1 MVEGKD
7 QGGEREKIMVEKR
20 KAELIMILSLTVI
33 ALAVMTTSTA
43 ALKYNIDGDPSDWGI
58 DILTGN
64 WSLNDTWVP
73 NDGVEFIVEDNTDPQ
88 WSDTY
93 YGVHIKGVGSS
104 YTRYYE
110 DKVHLKDGTPAPEPV
125 GGEIWDLEAKYLDE
139 DDTYIYVLL
148 VTSVPSY
155 RTGDLALDLD
165 GDSSTGEYGYEY
177 GVTLGTWTGI
187 SQWDI
192 YYSPDWEEPETVPE
206 NAPSFFQ
213 TGGYKTGNA
222 TGNYSNIGVSD
233 NGYDNYVIEMA
244 IPKDAVG
251 MAGKNL
257 TDPPT
262 KRIHIADTCGNDH
275 IDNPIPEFLTIV
287 IPVLAILGL
296 IYVHRR
302 KWRGKG
308 RENKG

>member
-1 MVEGKD
+1 
-7 QGGEREKIMVEKR
+7 MVEKR
-20 KAELIMILSLTVI
+20 KAKLIMTLSLTVI
-33 ALAVMTTSTA
+33 ALAVMTTSAA
-43 ALKYNIDGDPSDWGI
+43 ALMKYNIDGDPSDWGI

-73 NDGVEFIVEDNTDPQ
+73 NDGVEFVVEDNRDPR
-88 WSDTY
+88 WGGY
-93 YGVHIKGVGSS
+93 AHGVHIKGVGSS

-110 DKVHLKDGTPAPEPV
+110 NIVNLSNGAQAPEPV

-192 YYSPDWEEPETVPE
+192 YYLPDWEEPETVPD
-206 NAPSFFQ
+206 NAPSFFR

-222 TGNYSNIGVSD
+222 TGNYSNIIGVSD

-275 IDNPIPEFLTIV
+275 IDNSIPEFLTIA
-287 IPVLAILGL
+287 IPVAAILGL

>member
-1 MVEGKD
+1 MRSVKL
-7 QGGEREKIMVEKR
+7 VTT
-20 KAELIMILSLTVI
+20 LSLAAV
-33 ALAVMTTSTA
+33 LFAVMMPTA
-43 ALKYNIDGDPSDWGI
+43 VALKYTIDGDPSDWGI
-58 DILTGN
+58 DILNGD
-64 WSLNDTWVP
+64 WSLNETWVP
-73 NDGVEFIVEDNTDPQ
+73 NEGVEFLVEDNIDPQ
-88 WSDTY
+88 WSGTY
-93 YGVHIKGVGSS
+93 CGVHITGVGSS

-110 DKVHLKDGTPAPEPV
+110 DLVHLKDGTPVAEPV

-139 DDTYIYVLL
+139 DDEYIYVLL
-148 VTSVPSY
+148 VTSVEPY

-177 GVTLGTWTGI
+177 GVKLGTWTTI

-192 YYSPDWEEPETVPE
+192 YYLPDWEEPETVPE
-206 NAPSFFQ
+206 NAPSIF
-213 TGGYKTGNA
+213 TGGYNKTGNA

-233 NGYDNYVIEMA
+233 YGYDNYVIEMA

-275 IDNPIPEFLTIV
+275 IDNPIPEFLTVAIPAGMV
-287 IPVLAILGL
+287 IGL
-296 IYVHRR
+296 VYIWKRR
-302 KWRGKG
+302 QRK
-308 RENKG
+308 